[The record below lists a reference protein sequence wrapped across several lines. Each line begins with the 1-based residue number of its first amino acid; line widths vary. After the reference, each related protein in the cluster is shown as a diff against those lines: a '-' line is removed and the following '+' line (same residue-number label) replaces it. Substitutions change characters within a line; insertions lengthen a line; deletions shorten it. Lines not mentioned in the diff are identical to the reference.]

1 MEKVEKKKLIVFGY
15 GLALICLVIGLRK
28 GMFYHFPAWTVLLLV
43 LAGILAILTLIKV
56 EILIPL
62 YDNWMKVVRV
72 IGHVV
77 SSLILI
83 VLFYCVFGIMGLI
96 LKILGKDFLD
106 QEIEPHKASYWISKE
121 KKSFYKESYTK
132 QF

>member
-1 MEKVEKKKLIVFGY
+1 MNKPTRKNLLVFGY
-15 GLALICLVIGLRK
+15 GLALICLVVGVHKGL
-28 GMFYHFPAWTVLLLV
+28 HQNFPWWTIALLALC
-43 LAGILAILTLIKV
+43 LGLAILTAIKV
-56 EILIPL
+56 EFLIPL
-62 YDNWMKVVRV
+62 YDNWMKVARV
-72 IGHVV
+72 IGCVI

-106 QEIEPHKASYWISKE
+106 QKIEPHKASYWISKE
-121 KKSFYKESYTK
+121 KKSFDKESYTK